1 MRFFIFCALER
12 FPGVPVPVLGVRRLI
27 TVGINRVKVHLNYL
41 VGQAG
46 WDLATKSH
54 KLV

>member
-27 TVGINRVKVHLNYL
+27 TVGINRR
-41 VGQAG
+41 A
-46 WDLATKSH
+46 ATHNKDQ
-54 KLV
+54 